1 MATHPMFP
9 AVILAGGL
17 SRRMGQDKAALVLAG
32 TPLALRIARRL
43 RPQAS
48 EVRLNAPTGHPL
60 SNTLPIVSDTRV
72 DRPGPLA
79 GILSGMELFRDVPN
93 SESHFLT
100 TPCDAPFLPTD
111 LVARL
116 AGEVDHN
123 TIVVAASA
131 GRIHPV
137 TALWP
142 VSLAT
147 DLGTWL
153 EDPDH
158 RRVFDFID
166 RHRVKTVEFALAK
179 GPFGPVDPFFNINTA
194 EDLALAE
201 AILERGDL

>member
-1 MATHPMFP
+1 VAKHPPFP

-32 TPLALRIARRL
+32 IPLALRIAQRL
-43 RPQAS
+43 QMQAS
-48 EVRLNAPTGHPL
+48 EVRLNAPAEHPL
-60 SNTLPIVSDTRV
+60 RDALPIVPDTRL

-79 GILSGMELFRDVPN
+79 GVLAGMELFRDIPN
-93 SESHFLT
+93 SRSHILT
-100 TPCDAPFLPTD
+100 APCDTPFLPKD
-111 LVARL
+111 LAAHL

-147 DLGTWL
+147 DLENWL

-166 RHRVKTVEFALAK
+166 RHRVKTVEFAPWK
-179 GPFGPVDPFFNINTA
+179 GPFGPVDPFFNINTT

>member
-1 MATHPMFP
+1 MAKHPLFP

-48 EVRLNAPTGHPL
+48 EVRLNAPPGHPL
-60 SNTLPIVSDTRV
+60 RDTLPIVSDTRP

-79 GILSGMELFRDVPN
+79 GILAGMELFRDIPN
-93 SESHFLT
+93 SKSHILT
-100 TPCDAPFLPTD
+100 APCDTPFLPKD
-111 LVARL
+111 LVARF
-116 AGEVDHN
+116 AGEIDHN

-142 VSLAT
+142 VGLAT
-147 DLGTWL
+147 DLETWL

-166 RHRVKTVEFALAK
+166 RHRVKTVDFTPLD
-179 GPFGPVDPFFNINTA
+179 GPFGAVDPFFNINTT